1 MDGHRG
7 RDVIARCRAQRGHV
21 VSVARHLK
29 CLGVLVRCVT
39 IKVKYRHAH
48 KRRAR
53 QHHWHVHRRACVRQ
67 PLHLF
72 DRATAAT
79 YYVAKRAKAAAPSCV
94 ASSRVDSAVARD
106 AVWRGAARWEDRH
119 TQIDV
124 RVGCEVHLR
133 EPAVQPILTRVKRL
147 IRTACRQDQIEAH
160 HAIAW
165 VQSLADIC
173 EAHHGRY
180 RARIGSTA
188 TKVIE
193 RQISSKEVKQERG

>member
-7 RDVIARCRAQRGHV
+7 RDIIARCRAQRGHV

-29 CLGVLVRCVT
+29 CLGVFVRCVT

-67 PLHLF
+67 PLRFSRRAAAACSATTHLS
-72 DRATAAT
+72 
-79 YYVAKRAKAAAPSCV
+79 KAAASSCV
-94 ASSRVDSAVARD
+94 ARGRINGAFARD

-133 EPAVQPILTRVKRL
+133 EPAVQPILTSAKRL

-193 RQISSKEVKQERG
+193 RQISSKEVKEESG

>member
-21 VSVARHLK
+21 VRIARHLK

-53 QHHWHVHRRACVRQ
+53 QHHGYVHRRACIRQAFGLPVRA
-67 PLHLF
+67 LAACSE
-72 DRATAAT
+72 RADLC
-79 YYVAKRAKAAAPSCV
+79 KAAASSCV
-94 ASSRVDSAVARD
+94 ARGRINGAFARD

-193 RQISSKEVKQERG
+193 RQISSKEVKEESG